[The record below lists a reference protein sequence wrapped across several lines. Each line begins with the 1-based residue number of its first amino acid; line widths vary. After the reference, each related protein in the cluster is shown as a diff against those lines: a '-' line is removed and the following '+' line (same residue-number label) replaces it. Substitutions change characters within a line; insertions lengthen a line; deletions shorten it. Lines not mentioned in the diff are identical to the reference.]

1 MSKYKAYAVKMKIP
15 SYHEITRPKREAYK
29 GETV

>member
-1 MSKYKAYAVKMKIP
+1 MAKYKAYAVKMKIP
-15 SYHEITRPKREAYK
+15 SYHELAKPRRDLRN